1 MKKLLEILTEQFENV
16 MEECGYDKKFAKIT
30 VSNRPDLCEY
40 QCNGAMALA
49 KAHKKA
55 PIMIANELV
64 EKLADNKMFKEIVAV
79 NPGFINIKISEEF
92 IANYVDEMSKSENC
106 GCEKNIKPKKVVI
119 DYGGPNVAKPLH
131 VGHLRSA
138 IIGETLK
145 RLYRYKGD
153 EVIGDVH
160 LGDWGL
166 QMGLII
172 EQLRVE
178 QPDLIYF
185 DDSFEGEYPEEAPF
199 TISELEKIYPTASA
213 RSKVDEEF
221 KEKAHMAT
229 LELQKGKK
237 AYRALWKH
245 ILNVSIVDLKNNYK
259 NLNVDFDVWK
269 GESDAEPYIPEMV
282 DKMIESGLAHESQGA
297 MVVDVME
304 ETDTKEIPPCIIR
317 KSDGAALYATSDLAT
332 IIQRVQDYNPEE
344 IIYLADKRQEMHF
357 TQVFRTAKKAGI
369 VDDSVKLIYEGFGTM
384 NGKDNKPFKTRD
396 GGVMRLETLLSDVN
410 DVIYNKIMENRQ
422 ESEENARATAKIVG
436 LAAVKYGDL
445 SNQTSKDYIFDT
457 ERFAS
462 FEGNTGP
469 YILYTIVRIKS
480 ILEKYAANEGALENI
495 DTGVNKVLTPSEKN
509 LMMELAKFNA
519 TIDSAYE
526 ELAPYKI
533 CAYIYD
539 LSNAF
544 NTFYHDN
551 KILAEEDKDKQKG
564 FIKLL
569 MITKRALEECID
581 ILGFTAPDRM

>member
-1 MKKLLEILTEQFENV
+1 MKKLLDILTEQFEIV

-55 PIMIANELV
+55 PIIIANELV
-64 EKLADNKMFKEIVAV
+64 EKLSGNDMFKEIEAV
-79 NPGFINIKISEEF
+79 NPGFINIKISDSF
-92 IANYVDEMSKSENC
+92 IAEYVDEMSKAENV
-106 GCEKNIKPKKVVI
+106 GCEKNIKAKKVVI

-145 RLYRYKGD
+145 RLYRFKGD

-178 QPDLIYF
+178 QPDLVYF
-185 DDSFEGEYPEEAPF
+185 DESYEGEYPSEAPF

-213 RSKVDEEF
+213 RSKEDEEF

-245 ILNVSIVDLKNNYK
+245 ILNVSIADLKNNYK

-269 GESDAEPYIPEMV
+269 GESDAEPYIPAMV

-332 IIQRVQDYNPEE
+332 IIQRVEDYNPEE

-369 VDDSVKLIYEGFGTM
+369 VDDSVKLVYEGFGTM

-410 DVIYNKIMENRQ
+410 EVIYNKIMENR
-422 ESEENARATAKIVG
+422 SEDEETARATAKIVG

-480 ILEKYAANEGALENI
+480 ILEKYAASEGSVDDI
-495 DTGVNKVLTPSEKN
+495 QSGVNKVLTPTEKS

-544 NTFYHDN
+544 NSFYHDN

-569 MITKRALEECID
+569 MITKKALEVCID